1 MLVIAPAACGTQV
14 ELALAAGPG
23 PAFHSFHI
31 PCTAGGEEDSIA
43 EWKSRRQ
50 AHVYPPN
57 CSVNL
62 LMSLFKSL
70 SFLRTSSI
78 FSTECS
84 TVV

>member
-1 MLVIAPAACGTQV
+1 MLEIGPELFGLPSTTSRCFRFRPPIHNLHIKFTAHEKEDRTAAWKRRIPAI
-14 ELALAAGPG
+14 
-23 PAFHSFHI
+23 H
-31 PCTAGGEEDSIA
+31 
-43 EWKSRRQ
+43 
-50 AHVYPPN
+50 PPN

-62 LMSLFKSL
+62 FSSLFKSL

>member
-1 MLVIAPAACGTQV
+1 M
-14 ELALAAGPG
+14 ELALAVAAGL
-23 PAFHSFHI
+23 ALHSFHI
-31 PCTAGGEEDSIA
+31 LFTAVGEQDCIA
-43 EWKSRRQ
+43 KWKSLGQGR
-50 AHVYPPN
+50 VYPPN